1 MLFPAPL
8 WVLGPPSPRAPTPL
22 GAPGGTLAPINPP
35 TLHLHPPLLETHVS
49 QGVGVGPPLQP
60 VPHPHPCQASLG
72 FGERGCGN
80 PQGCCFPHTPQPPA
94 PSPAL
99 LPQQRLGNMEEAG
112 RGGGVHECPSAHNFV
127 QQPLLP
133 VSWGLSGSCPAA
145 PAVLLGD
152 KVGTI
157 TAGTESGPSMAGGM
171 RTEPPP
177 PGAGMDKML
186 AALTGCSR
194 QGDRLG
200 PAACACLQLA
210 VDGGGV
216 VSLLGARKQGPPHPE
231 PPTFCRGM
239 VAAAPWLGTW
249 WPWKVPFNV
258 TSWHLP
264 IHPRSQEP
272 CPGGWGLWKGAA
284 APSSGDVRDM
294 EGPSAWRE
302 GLKAGAWPQH
312 EPNSA
317 SASLCNWPGTKFDP
331 GPSASHTH
339 ASLGGFSFGSWRK
352 MALAEHPHWR
362 GR

>member
-8 WVLGPPSPRAPTPL
+8 WVLGPPSPRVPTPL

-112 RGGGVHECPSAHNFV
+112 QGGGVHECPSAHNFV

-152 KVGTI
+152 KAGTI

-177 PGAGMDKML
+177 PRCWHGQDAGS
-186 AALTGCSR
+186 TH
-194 QGDRLG
+194 RL
-200 PAACACLQLA
+200 QQ
-210 VDGGGV
+210 
-216 VSLLGARKQGPPHPE
+216 AR
-231 PPTFCRGM
+231 
-239 VAAAPWLGTW
+239 
-249 WPWKVPFNV
+249 
-258 TSWHLP
+258 
-264 IHPRSQEP
+264 
-272 CPGGWGLWKGAA
+272 
-284 APSSGDVRDM
+284 
-294 EGPSAWRE
+294 
-302 GLKAGAWPQH
+302 
-312 EPNSA
+312 
-317 SASLCNWPGTKFDP
+317 
-331 GPSASHTH
+331 
-339 ASLGGFSFGSWRK
+339 
-352 MALAEHPHWR
+352 
-362 GR
+362 

>member
-1 MLFPAPL
+1 M
-8 WVLGPPSPRAPTPL
+8 
-22 GAPGGTLAPINPP
+22 
-35 TLHLHPPLLETHVS
+35 
-49 QGVGVGPPLQP
+49 GVGPPITQ
-60 VPHPHPCQASLG
+60 S
-72 FGERGCGN
+72 
-80 PQGCCFPHTPQPPA
+80 PHTSGCPRGDFGPHKSTHTSPSPTFIGDTCEPRGGGWAPPPACPTPPSLPGFSWVWGKGMWQPPG
-94 PSPAL
+94 L
-99 LPQQRLGNMEEAG
+99 LLSTHPPNPLPRVLLCSHSRDWGTWRRWG
-112 RGGGVHECPSAHNFV
+112 GGGGVHECPSAHNFV

-171 RTEPPP
+171 RTEPPPP